1 MIIYNIT
8 IKIDPEV
15 EADWMQWMIEE
26 HIPAVMATGFF
37 TQYSF
42 QKILQSIDPANT
54 YAIQY
59 FLESS
64 KELHQYQVQHS
75 KRLQGEHSERYKDKF
90 VAIRTLLEVLQESS
104 RQ

>member
-8 IKIDPEV
+8 IKIDPAV
-15 EADWMQWMIEE
+15 EEDWVKWMVDK
-26 HIPAVMATGFF
+26 HIPDVMATGLFLR
-37 TQYSF
+37 YSF
-42 QKILQSIDPANT
+42 QRILQSVDPENT

-64 KELHQYQVQHS
+64 KQLHQYQVKHA
-75 KRLQGEHSERYKDKF
+75 KALQTEHTERYKDKF
-90 VAIRTLLEVLQESS
+90 VAIRTLLELLQESS